1 MIPVLRRHAG
11 GIALVLLV
19 MAGGDATADEPART
33 LALWLDP
40 ASRELRGEMQQA
52 LRSGGDFHLLDG
64 LEVTGVERG
73 GRPVVPARPTPG
85 HYRLPP
91 PPDDTSPEEAT
102 DVTIHWRGTLPARL
116 AETRLRVSPTG
127 SLLPTRG
134 GWYPRV
140 DDLPPGPLA
149 LTIHLPDGQRAVA
162 TGSLIEERE
171 DGEGMTS
178 RYAHPHTR
186 DIEIAAGPWLPRER
200 EADSIRLRTLF
211 PDALDA
217 RFADTYLAHT
227 ARYLAMFQRR
237 LGPYPLDSFTL
248 AAFPEPVGLA
258 FPGFTLLGERVIP
271 LPFIPH
277 TSLAH
282 ELMHAWWGAGV
293 GVDEASGNWSEALT
307 TYLADYALDEARGEA
322 HETRRR
328 WLADLAALP
337 VTEER
342 PLASF
347 RGGPDPAGRL
357 IGYQHGAMVF
367 HMLRRRIG
375 DDAFDAGLRRLAD
388 DRMFRTAAWQDLQ
401 AAFEAAAGDD
411 LTDFFSP
418 WLTRP
423 GRPELMLDDVTLE
436 AAGAG
441 FRVGGELVQRGEHA
455 PWPLEVPVVIETTG
469 EPVHATIRLNGH
481 RSTFSLEVDQAP
493 TALTVDPNHHLLRR
507 LSEPP
512 AILRGLTLDPA
523 TRVLALDETLTPPGR
538 RILGR
543 EAETVTGDRPDNAP
557 LLVIGTT
564 AAVADWL
571 EERELPTPPHSLARA
586 GHARMWTLPD
596 TRIGLVSADDTPGLE
611 RLSRALPH
619 HGHHSYLVH
628 DAEGNTLDAGRW
640 EAERQP
646 LRVELRP

>member
-1 MIPVLRRHAG
+1 MTPTPRPRAG
-11 GIALVLLV
+11 CIALALLL
-19 MAGGDATADEPART
+19 AWGGATAGEPART

-40 ASRELRGEMQQA
+40 ASRELRGEMRLT
-52 LRSGGDFHLLDG
+52 LRSGDEFHLLDG
-64 LEVTGVERG
+64 LEVTRVERG
-73 GRPVVPARPTPG
+73 GRPVAPVRLAPG

-91 PPDDTSPEEAT
+91 SPEEASPPEAGA
-102 DVTIHWRGTLPARL
+102 VTVHWRGTLPARL
-116 AETRLRVSPTG
+116 ADTPLRVSPAG

-140 DDLPPGPLA
+140 DDPPPRPLA
-149 LTIHLPDGQRAVA
+149 LTIHLPDGQRAVG
-162 TGSLIEERE
+162 TGSLVEEHASG
-171 DGEGMTS
+171 DGMTS
-178 RYAHPHTR
+178 RYTHPRTR
-186 DIEIAAGPWLPRER
+186 DIEVAVGPWQPRER
-200 EADSIRLRTLF
+200 EADGIRLRTLF
-211 PDALDA
+211 PAALDE

-227 ARYLAMFQRR
+227 ARYLAMFQQR
-237 LGPYPLDSFTL
+237 LGPYPFDSFTL

-293 GVDEASGNWSEALT
+293 GVDHASGNWSEALT

-322 HETRRR
+322 RETRRR

-337 VTEER
+337 AAEER

-347 RGGPDPAGRL
+347 RGGPDPVGRL

-375 DDAFDAGLRRLAD
+375 DDAFTAGLRRLAD

-401 AAFEAAAGDD
+401 AAFEAAADDD
-411 LTDFFSP
+411 LTDFFGA

-423 GRPELMLDDVTLE
+423 GRPELALDDVTLE
-436 AAGAG
+436 ASGAG
-441 FRVGGELVQRGEHA
+441 FRVGGELTQRGAHA
-455 PWPLEVPVVIETTG
+455 PWPLEVPVTLETAG
-469 EPVHATIRLNGH
+469 EPIQTTLRLHGHAA
-481 RSTFSLEVDQAP
+481 TFSLDSDRPP
-493 TALTVDPNHHLLRR
+493 TALAVDPDHHLLRR

-512 AILRGLTLDPA
+512 AILRALILDPT
-523 TRVLALDETLTPPGR
+523 TRLLALDDALAPLGR
-538 RILGR
+538 RVLGR
-543 EAETVTGDRPDNAP
+543 EAEAFTGDRHGDAP

-571 EERELPTPPHSLARA
+571 VERELPAPPRSLARA
-586 GHARMWTLPD
+586 GHARLWTLPG
-596 TRIGLVSADDTPGLE
+596 TRIGLLSADDAPGLE
-611 RLSRALPH
+611 RLSRALRH
-619 HGHHSYLVH
+619 HGHRSYLVQ
-628 DAEGNTLDAGRW
+628 DAEGNTLDAGHW
-640 EAERQP
+640 EADTTA
-646 LRVELRP
+646 LRVELTP